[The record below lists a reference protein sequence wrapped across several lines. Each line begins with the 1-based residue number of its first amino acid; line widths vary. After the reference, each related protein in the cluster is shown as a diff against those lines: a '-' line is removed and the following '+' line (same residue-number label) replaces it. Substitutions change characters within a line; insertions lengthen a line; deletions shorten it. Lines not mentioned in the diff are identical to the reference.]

1 MMMGAR
7 GLLRLL
13 VIGAVVA
20 GVSASFASRPAFTA
34 STANTLPACTAS
46 QLGVPQVAASMV
58 NQGVGSYA
66 APGNLL
72 VRGKDTEVRF
82 FLVTSPAV
90 GSTCSGSI
98 FVRSANLTVTK
109 GSASYATAALQSFGA
124 SGTPIPSSIP
134 SADSTADPNFV
145 LPAANANSCL
155 TTACTDTGGF
165 TLTFTAT
172 INYTTS
178 VQSSPQQSATAS
190 ASASFD
196 RASNALRVLAIPMGD
211 SSQAY
216 STQFSDSAR
225 VAVENGFATLSRI
238 YPLPAGVSN
247 TLATT
252 AGGMRYKLDLG
263 TMLNLRGIPGAY
275 DTGGKFCGTQA
286 NFDAG
291 IKSQLAGYLTVYN
304 GSVTNPAYAADRVMG
319 VVDKAISDGSTSTFN
334 CAEAMASTVSPEM
347 WVRAIPDQPAA
358 GKTPPVPSMTGG
370 LMAMEMS
377 HTFAMEVTP
386 SYHSANT
393 QADLTAPERAY
404 NISSR
409 SYLSDDRST
418 MRFVSTNPFNNNN
431 ALFERD
437 DYEHMLCNLGG
448 SLAVLPGT
456 TPCPTTPSGQS
467 VGTVAAAGPTFAI
480 FGTSDLMT
488 REGTHVL
495 ESYKGDSGDP
505 VFQISNGP
513 LKLKFYDTSGSQV
526 GSDVPVPYSTTT
538 SDHDSGTGSV
548 NITTAVFGGLFD
560 APQGVPYARADLVY
574 NGTVLYTRTST
585 PLDPVSAGVGNV
597 APGGN
602 VTIKKTLTTPVI
614 PPKPDIV
621 FLSDTTGSMGGAIGN
636 VKTNVATIMD
646 QVRAAQPDAEFG
658 AAEYKDFTT
667 DCATAYKLNQ
677 AVTDVTTDVVN
688 AVGTWAAGCGVDT
701 PEADFWGLHNLVADA
716 GWRSG
721 SSKII
726 IWIGDAPSH
735 DPTGPD
741 TEHQVTQ
748 ASLIDE
754 LRAAGIRV
762 IAVNVG
768 GLDSAGQA
776 TAIVNATSG
785 VLTTSDPTQVSS
797 AILNGLHN
805 LPAAVTPQ
813 VVSCDPGLSIG
824 FDADSKTVTSGTP
837 VSFTETASI
846 ASSAAPGSTLTCTVH
861 FLVNGLPV
869 ADPSFTEVVSLK
881 LSGGRAVVATFETP
895 NPGQLR
901 AHVIYDCGNGE
912 KEPAFVGLEATQVS
926 TNIAQF
932 QANVDPSLSCANA
945 SGTASLQIVGT
956 NGIDAVSQT
965 IPTSPAS
972 LPVADK
978 APSAAIYQPTLD
990 RVLPYTSQL
999 SLNGHVADPEDG
1011 NLTAHWTIVSGPVT
1025 PAITDTSDVVDVPA
1039 PTTDGWPAGDYVVQ
1053 LSGTDSYLPSPHT
1066 ATATVT
1072 VHVVHYGFSGFLQP
1086 VDNPPTLNVGQ
1097 AGKTYPV
1104 KWTLTQNGA
1113 PLADLSA
1120 IESLK
1125 FGSAPCGSAPA
1136 DTLESSATGGTS
1148 LRLDST
1154 TGQYIYNWQTPS
1166 AAGCYI
1172 LLLTLAD
1179 GSIWP
1184 AYFKLN

>member
-1 MMMGAR
+1 MVGKR

-13 VIGAVVA
+13 LVGAVGA
-20 GVSASFASRPAFTA
+20 GVSASIASRAAFTA
-34 STANTLPACTAS
+34 STANTLPGCMDPQ
-46 QLGVPQVAASMV
+46 QLVPQIGASMV

-66 APGNLL
+66 DPGNRL

-82 FLVTSPAV
+82 FLVTPAAV

-98 FVRSANLTVTK
+98 FVRSANLTVAN
-109 GSASYATAALQSFGA
+109 GPASYATAALQSFGT
-124 SGTPIPSSIP
+124 SGTLIPSSIL
-134 SADSTADPNFV
+134 SVDSTADPKFV

-155 TTACTDTGGF
+155 TTPCTDTGGF

-178 VQSSPQQSATAS
+178 LQSTPQVTTTPATA
-190 ASASFD
+190 ASFD
-196 RASNALRVLAIPMGD
+196 RPSNALRVLAIPMGD

-216 STQFSDSAR
+216 STQFSDGAR

-238 YPLPAGVSN
+238 YPLPGGVSS

-252 AGGMRYKLDLG
+252 VGGLRYKLDLAA
-263 TMLNLRGIPGAY
+263 MLNLKGISGAY
-275 DTGGKFCGTQA
+275 DGGGKFCGTQA

-304 GSVTNPAYAADRVMG
+304 GSVTSPAYAADRVMG

-358 GKTPPVPSMTGG
+358 GKNPAVPSMTGG

-377 HTFAMEVTP
+377 HTFAMDVTP
-386 SYHSANT
+386 SFHSANT
-393 QADLTAPERAY
+393 QADVTAPERGY
-404 NISSR
+404 NLSSR

-448 SLAVLPGT
+448 SLAILPGTT

-480 FGTSDLMT
+480 FGTSDFT
-488 REGTHVL
+488 PGGTHVL
-495 ESYKGDSGDP
+495 ESYKGDNGDP
-505 VFQISNGP
+505 VFQINNGP
-513 LKLKFYDTSGSQV
+513 LSLKFYDTSGNPV
-526 GSDVPVPYSTTT
+526 GGDVPVPYSTTT
-538 SDHDSGTGSV
+538 SDHDSTGSV
-548 NITTAVFGGLFD
+548 NHTTAVFGGLFD
-560 APQGVPYARADLVY
+560 APAGYARADLVY

-597 APGGN
+597 APGGS
-602 VTIKKTLTTPVI
+602 VTIKKALTTPVI

-621 FLSDTTGSMGGAIGN
+621 FLSDTTGSMGDAIGN
-636 VKTNVATIMD
+636 VKTNVTTIMD
-646 QVRAAQPDAEFG
+646 QVLAAQPDAEFG
-658 AAEYKDFTT
+658 VAEYKDFAT
-667 DCATAYKLNQ
+667 DCATAYTLDHTLTNVK
-677 AVTDVTTDVVN
+677 TDVAN
-688 AVGTWAAGCGVDT
+688 AVGTWTAGCGVDT

-726 IWIGDAPSH
+726 VWIGDAPSH

-741 TEHQVTQ
+741 SEHQVTQ
-748 ASLIDE
+748 ASVIGE
-754 LRAAGIRV
+754 LQAAGIRV

-768 GLDSAGQA
+768 NLDSAGQA
-776 TAIVNATSG
+776 TAIVNATGG
-785 VLTTSDPTQVSS
+785 VLTTSDPTQVST
-797 AILNGLHN
+797 AILDGLHN

-824 FDADSKTVTSGTP
+824 FDADSKTVTSGTQ

-846 ASSAAPGSTLTCTVH
+846 ASSGTPGSTLTCTVH

-869 ADPSFTEVVSLK
+869 DDPSFTEVVSLK
-881 LSGGRAVVATFETP
+881 LSGGSAVVATFETP
-895 NPGQLR
+895 DPDQLR

-912 KEPAFVGLEATQVS
+912 KEPALVGLQAMQVS

-932 QANVDPSLSCANA
+932 QANVDPSLSCANG
-945 SGTASLQIVGT
+945 SQTAALEIVGT

-965 IPTSPAS
+965 IPTSPAT

-990 RVLPYTSQL
+990 LVMPYTSQL

-1011 NLTAHWTIVSGPVT
+1011 NLTAHWAIVSGPMT
-1025 PAITDTSDVVDVPA
+1025 PAITNTNDVVDVPP
-1039 PTTDGWPAGDYVVQ
+1039 PTTDGWPAGDYAVQ
-1053 LSGTDSYLPSPHT
+1053 LSGTDSHGHT

-1113 PLADLSA
+1113 PVADLSA

-1125 FGSAPCGSAPA
+1125 YGSAPCGTAPA
-1136 DTLESSATGGTS
+1136 DGLETSATGGTS